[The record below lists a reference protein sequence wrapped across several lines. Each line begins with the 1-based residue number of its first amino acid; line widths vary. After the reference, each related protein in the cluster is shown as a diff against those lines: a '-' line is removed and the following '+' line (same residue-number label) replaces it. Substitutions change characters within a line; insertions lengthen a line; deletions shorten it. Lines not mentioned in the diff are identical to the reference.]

1 MSISA
6 ENVRAMAK
14 LARLAI
20 DENDIPVYADQLNQ
34 ILEFFAQMKAVDTT
48 AIEPMAHPQD
58 LVARLR
64 PDRVTEFDHRELFQ
78 QGAPL
83 TEDGLYLVPQ
93 VIE

>member
-20 DENDIPVYADQLNQ
+20 DENDIPVYATQLNR
-34 ILEFFAQMKAVDTT
+34 ILEFFEQMKAVDTSG
-48 AIEPMAHPQD
+48 IEPMAHPQD

-64 PDRVTEFDHRELFQ
+64 PDRVTEFDQRELFQ